1 MRAAVL
7 LVGQYALFR
16 HAIGRILPA
25 SRFQIVASVETIED
39 ATTGLAAGDSPSLMI
54 LMTEEEPSNTYRQI
68 AGFRTWSPSGRILIV
83 ARRSQKR
90 SVLGALQAGAD
101 GCIWDLSDSRA
112 FLSAVD
118 LVLSGVCILPP
129 ELLSAALLQLASDT
143 PPDLAPRPP
152 PRPQPEYRGSSQLS
166 DQEFRTLAFLREGDT
181 NKSIACKLSISEST
195 VKVHVKSI
203 LRKIQVANRTQ
214 AAIWAMNQLPDQL
227 PEGGPQYSNLRP
239 AELDAIRDV

>member
-16 HAIGRILPA
+16 HAIGRILPPG
-25 SRFQIVASVETIED
+25 RFHVVASVETIED
-39 ATTGLAAGDSPSLMI
+39 ATNGLAAGDSPSLMI
-54 LMTEEEPSNTYRQI
+54 LMAEEEPSDTHRQI
-68 AGFRTWSPSGRILIV
+68 AGFRMWSPSGRILVV

-129 ELLSAALLQLASDT
+129 ELLSAALVQLANDS
-143 PPDLAPRPP
+143 PPDLAPRPAP
-152 PRPQPEYRGSSQLS
+152 KPQLEHRGSSQLS
-166 DQEFRTLAFLREGDT
+166 DQEFRTLAYLREGDT

-203 LRKIQVANRTQ
+203 LRKIHVANRTQ
-214 AAIWAMNQLPDQL
+214 AAIWAMNQLPDPL
-227 PEGGPQYSNLRP
+227 PEGGPEYSNFQP
-239 AELDAIRDV
+239 AEMDAIRNV